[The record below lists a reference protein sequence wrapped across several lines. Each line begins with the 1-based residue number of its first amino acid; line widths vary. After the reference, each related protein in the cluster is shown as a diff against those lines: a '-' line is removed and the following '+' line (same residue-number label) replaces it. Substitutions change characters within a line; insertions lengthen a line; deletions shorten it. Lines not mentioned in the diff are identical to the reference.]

1 MKKTEPQYK
10 LPGDIEHYL
19 AALSKVYEQDGAKQK
34 LEIIVNAQIR
44 VHEGWTYDN
53 WDGGTYGHALFL
65 ILPDSLFVSTV
76 KNRDSLQTEIATDI
90 NKIHNVQNEHVAEVF
105 FEMQRVDDRD
115 WRRESG
121 VLNSQNRVVSPDT
134 ATRIWGA
141 GGFRLFLSH
150 KSEVKKSVAELK
162 LSLGS
167 YGISCFV
174 AHEDIQPT
182 QQWQDEIEAALAS
195 MDGFVALMTDEFH
208 DSYWT
213 DQEVG
218 FALGRRV
225 PIIAVRLGIDPY
237 GFIGKFQALT
247 CTWGAAP
254 LEIVGLLIHQPRVLE
269 AYINAIQNCR
279 SFEEGNT
286 LARVLPNIQRLS
298 DEQAQKMHIA
308 YRDNDQLR
316 GSFGFFGGKPR
327 EYGDGLLTHLK
338 RITGRDF
345 ALLV

>member
-44 VHEGWTYDN
+44 VHEGWSYDN

-65 ILPDSLFVSTV
+65 ILPEALFVSTV
-76 KNRDSLQTEIATDI
+76 KNRDSLQAEIATDI

-121 VLNSQNRVVSPDT
+121 VLSSQNRAVSPDT
-134 ATRIWGA
+134 ATRIWGT

-150 KSEVKKSVAELK
+150 KSEVKKQVAELK
-162 LSLGS
+162 LRLGS

-174 AHEDIQPT
+174 AHEDIHPT
-182 QQWQDEIEAALAS
+182 KQWQDEIESALTS
-195 MDGFVALMTDEFH
+195 MDGFVALLTDEFH
-208 DSYWT
+208 NSYWT

-218 FALGRRV
+218 FALGRGV
-225 PIIAVRLGIDPY
+225 PIIAVRLGLDPY

-247 CTWGAAP
+247 CDWGNAP

-269 AYINAIQNCR
+269 AYIKAIQNCR
-279 SFEEGNT
+279 SFDEGNT
-286 LARVLPNIQRLS
+286 LARVLPNIQRLTE
-298 DEQAQKMHIA
+298 EQAQKMHVA
-308 YRDNDQLR
+308 FRDNDQLR

-327 EYGDGLLTHLK
+327 EYGDGLLKHLK

-345 ALLV
+345 A

>member
-44 VHEGWTYDN
+44 VHEGWAYDN

-65 ILPDSLFVSTV
+65 ILPEALFVSTV
-76 KNRDSLQTEIATDI
+76 KNRDSLQAEIATDI

-121 VLNSQNRVVSPDT
+121 VLSSQNRVVSPD
-134 ATRIWGA
+134 AAARIWGV

-150 KSEVKKSVAELK
+150 KSEVKKQVAELK
-162 LSLGS
+162 LRLGC

-174 AHEDIQPT
+174 AHEDIHPT
-182 QQWQDEIEAALAS
+182 KQWQDEIESALTS
-195 MDGFVALMTDEFH
+195 MDGFVALLTDEFH
-208 DSYWT
+208 NSYWT

-218 FALGRRV
+218 FALGRGV
-225 PIIAVRLGIDPY
+225 PIIAVRLGLDPY

-247 CTWGAAP
+247 CEWGNAP
-254 LEIVGLLIHQPRVLE
+254 LEIVGLLIHQPSALE
-269 AYINAIQNCR
+269 AYIKTIQNCR
-279 SFEEGNT
+279 SFDEGNT

-298 DEQAQKMHIA
+298 EEQAQKMHEA
-308 YRDNDQLR
+308 FRDNDQLR
-316 GSFGFFGGKPR
+316 GSFGFSGIKPR
-327 EYGDGLLTHLK
+327 EYGDGFLAHLK

-345 ALLV
+345 A